1 MKKLHI
7 EVRVDSAELVVLEV
21 CKCGSME
28 VWKCRNVEM
37 LVVDVVR
44 LLESS
49 GKVVPYILRHEYGLY
64 LLTDVRKSPHSWVT
78 GGGLVWDGFP
88 FTQPGT
94 NRIL

>member
-28 VWKCRNVEM
+28 AWKCGNVEM

-44 LLESS
+44 LFESS
-49 GKVVPYILRHEYGLY
+49 RKVVPYILRHEYGLY
-64 LLTDVRKSPHSWVT
+64 LLTDVRKSPPSWVT
-78 GGGLVWDGFP
+78 GGGLV
-88 FTQPGT
+88 
-94 NRIL
+94 